1 MCFAL
6 QAVSSVGG
14 LAFFLASL
22 HPFTRGVS
30 ATFVRSFLTP
40 TVRTAPAAGRGN
52 AIPGYG
58 EGLGGAHRG
67 AALRQALESSTGD
80 RYASAEF
87 LAHTSDIWNW
97 PSWLVEW
104 GNEALRWQ
112 LARPYGMFI
121 RMTGTDGSRPEVTI
135 EAAARSAGPWT
146 ELPFRY
152 KPTDPLRSL
161 PWTAPHNPRIDYSLY
176 LASVSATISLASGL
190 HSSQDGSEIV
200 ADRAAAKTRR
210 GSSPSSARRS
220 WTAHRRWQGC
230 SDRRTFGRRFRTNRR
245 ISCGWCGTSTPS
257 RRFANGCGRGVGR

>member
-112 LARPYGMFI
+112 LARVP
-121 RMTGTDGSRPEVTI
+121 
-135 EAAARSAGPWT
+135 
-146 ELPFRY
+146 
-152 KPTDPLRSL
+152 
-161 PWTAPHNPRIDYSLY
+161 
-176 LASVSATISLASGL
+176 
-190 HSSQDGSEIV
+190 
-200 ADRAAAKTRR
+200 
-210 GSSPSSARRS
+210 ARRYG
-220 WTAHRRWQGC
+220 TAACPNHRARLKVRPAFVAVSC
-230 SDRRTFGRRFRTNRR
+230 SL
-245 ISCGWCGTSTPS
+245 
-257 RRFANGCGRGVGR
+257 

>member
-97 PSWLVEW
+97 PSCEHTIVTL
-104 GNEALRWQ
+104 
-112 LARPYGMFI
+112 
-121 RMTGTDGSRPEVTI
+121 SRFVV
-135 EAAARSAGPWT
+135 
-146 ELPFRY
+146 L
-152 KPTDPLRSL
+152 
-161 PWTAPHNPRIDYSLY
+161 
-176 LASVSATISLASGL
+176 SVSLTRKVSLQGSWSG
-190 HSSQDGSEIV
+190 G
-200 ADRAAAKTRR
+200 TRR
-210 GSSPSSARRS
+210 CAGSWHDR
-220 WTAHRRWQGC
+220 TAC
-230 SDRRTFGRRFRTNRR
+230 SY
-245 ISCGWCGTSTPS
+245 
-257 RRFANGCGRGVGR
+257 A

>member
-1 MCFAL
+1 MCHLVSASIPTHHIRRLPERVCAFAL

-87 LAHTSDIWNW
+87 LAHTPDIWNW

-161 PWTAPHNPRIDYSLY
+161 PDAGHGPRCCGGSLRLPPMTY
-176 LASVSATISLASGL
+176 LF
-190 HSSQDGSEIV
+190 
-200 ADRAAAKTRR
+200 R
-210 GSSPSSARRS
+210 GELNGGGPPR
-220 WTAHRRWQGC
+220 
-230 SDRRTFGRRFRTNRR
+230 SDRPGPHPPHPPPPHRLSR
-245 ISCGWCGTSTPS
+245 IP
-257 RRFANGCGRGVGR
+257 

>member
-97 PSWLVEW
+97 PSCTIATL
-104 GNEALRWQ
+104 
-112 LARPYGMFI
+112 
-121 RMTGTDGSRPEVTI
+121 SRFAV
-135 EAAARSAGPWT
+135 
-146 ELPFRY
+146 L
-152 KPTDPLRSL
+152 
-161 PWTAPHNPRIDYSLY
+161 
-176 LASVSATISLASGL
+176 SVSLTRKVSLLQGSWSG
-190 HSSQDGSEIV
+190 
-200 ADRAAAKTRR
+200 
-210 GSSPSSARRS
+210 
-220 WTAHRRWQGC
+220 
-230 SDRRTFGRRFRTNRR
+230 
-245 ISCGWCGTSTPS
+245 GT
-257 RRFANGCGRGVGR
+257 RRFAGR